1 MRMSLLLV
9 AVVLVLRLRR
19 LTKRLDPLF
28 GLMMIDGDIRFCLD
42 LVSYSSRSIMNLWI
56 LYFGKGLFG
65 IPAARGFFF
74 WNSYYLVF
82 VSRYY

>member
-42 LVSYSSRSIMNLWI
+42 LVSYSSRSILKISGFYI
-56 LYFGKGLFG
+56 LVRACLVYQEPEDYFFG
-65 IPAARGFFF
+65 NRII
-74 WNSYYLVF
+74 
-82 VSRYY
+82 

>member
-42 LVSYSSRSIMNLWI
+42 LVSYSSGSIMKFCGFYI
-56 LYFGKGLFG
+56 LVRACLVYQEPDDYFFG
-65 IPAARGFFF
+65 IRII
-74 WNSYYLVF
+74 
-82 VSRYY
+82 